1 MSFIVQIEI
10 GFEVYSSVLKV
21 RVFDYVG
28 AFGVR
33 ADYLHYVSLLRV
45 PLDVPSEAAA
55 FGAAGEVFVKINQI
69 THTAS

>member
-10 GFEVYSSVLKV
+10 GFEVYGSVLEV
-21 RVFDYVG
+21 GVFDYVG

-55 FGAAGEVFVKINQI
+55 FGAAGEVFVEVYDVS
-69 THTAS
+69 HTLS